1 MSYNY
6 LVLLPETDCY
16 KDKHF
21 LSLWQVIVI
30 SNFEMNPINH
40 FVYQHCLFILSQ
52 RILFLLS
59 LKVCHT
65 HTSITIIIPVV
76 NLFPDTLTFN
86 CFREI
91 NKVISLKLLLYVET
105 LSWNLCATALRNM
118 FQQALYCVIF
128 ETSFTESRTTF
139 FFCNSRNDC
148 SGDKKRRVTPCNT
161 TLWNLFPVPLHT
173 SFS

>member
-6 LVLLPETDCY
+6 LVLLLETDCY

-40 FVYQHCLFILSQ
+40 FVYQHCLSILSQ
-52 RILFLLS
+52 RILFLRS

-65 HTSITIIIPVV
+65 HTLIIIIIPVV
-76 NLFPDTLTFN
+76 NLFPHTLTFH
-86 CFREI
+86 F
-91 NKVISLKLLLYVET
+91 SLKLLLYVET

-128 ETSFTESRTTF
+128 KTSFTKSRTTF
-139 FFCNSRNDC
+139 FFCNSRNDPVVT
-148 SGDKKRRVTPCNT
+148 KKESYTV
-161 TLWNLFPVPLHT
+161 
-173 SFS
+173 

>member
-21 LSLWQVIVI
+21 FSLWQVIVI

-65 HTSITIIIPVV
+65 HTSIIIIIPVV
-76 NLFPDTLTFN
+76 NLFPDTLTFH

-128 ETSFTESRTTF
+128 ETSFTKSRTTS
-139 FFCNSRNDC
+139 FFCNGRNDPVVT
-148 SGDKKRRVTPCNT
+148 KKESYTV
-161 TLWNLFPVPLHT
+161 
-173 SFS
+173 

>member
-1 MSYNY
+1 MYYNY
-6 LVLLPETDCY
+6 LVVLLETECY

-40 FVYQHCLFILSQ
+40 FVCQHCLSILSQ
-52 RILFLLS
+52 RILFLRS

-65 HTSITIIIPVV
+65 HTSIIIIIPVV
-76 NLFPDTLTFN
+76 NLFPHTLTFH

-91 NKVISLKLLLYVET
+91 NKVITLKLLLYVET

-118 FQQALYCVIF
+118 FQQALYCVTWLVSWNF
-128 ETSFTESRTTF
+128 LNMHCETSFT
-139 FFCNSRNDC
+139 
-148 SGDKKRRVTPCNT
+148 KK
-161 TLWNLFPVPLHT
+161 
-173 SFS
+173 